1 MTVTVNKDILLH
13 PDFSQNLN
21 EILCNYLNALIDEEL
36 EKEDADFDFIDEC
49 ADAINSIRN
58 GFIDAVIPVISRK
71 DFMAKLGIR
80 TVRFSK
86 VFAAVIAAALM
97 LVTANGIIASAT
109 DYNIIEEVSEKIVK
123 IFKQNEEP
131 AELTTQTTTTVPPV
145 TIESTTVE
153 STTEEPTQ
161 AETTLPIKAEQG
173 ITLKFNGDFKK
184 EYNVGEAFDPD
195 GIRVFLAYDD
205 ESETELDKNKYQIK
219 APSDFGKTAGY
230 ETVTVTY
237 KDFENSFKVRILN
250 TKETPLLSSVYA
262 TFPPDYEF
270 KAKDLNNIDLSRM
283 KVYAVYSDESEK
295 ELTADDYTV
304 EITDISTLFEKKV
317 IVTVKYEATSCSFTV
332 FKE

>member
-21 EILCNYLNALIDEEL
+21 EILCIYLNALIDKEL

-86 VFAAVIAAALM
+86 AFAAVIAAAIM
-97 LVTANGIIASAT
+97 LVTANGIIAGAT
-109 DYNIIEEVSEKIVK
+109 DYNFIEEVSKKIVE
-123 IFKQNEEP
+123 IFTQDEETP
-131 AELTTQTTTTVPPV
+131 EPPPETTTSPTTTTTEP
-145 TIESTTVE
+145 TTEESTTI
-153 STTEEPTQ
+153 
-161 AETTLPIKAEQG
+161 PIKAEQG
-173 ITLKFNGDFKK
+173 IALNFGKDFKK
-184 EYNVGEAFDPD
+184 EYNVGESFDPN
-195 GIRVFLAYDD
+195 GITVLLLYDD
-205 ESETELDKNKYQIK
+205 ESKTVLDRSKYQIK
-219 APSDFGKTAGY
+219 APSDFGKVAGY

-237 KDFENSFKVRILN
+237 KGFENSFKVRILN
-250 TKETPLLSSVYA
+250 TKETPLLTSVYA
-262 TFPPDYEF
+262 TFPSDYDF
-270 KAKDLNNIDLSRM
+270 KAENLDNIDLSNM
-283 KVYAVYSDESEK
+283 QVFAVYSDKNEK

-317 IVTVKYEATSCSFTV
+317 IVTVKYETVSCSFTV

>member
-86 VFAAVIAAALM
+86 AFAAVIAAALM
-97 LVTANGIIASAT
+97 LVAANGIIASAT
-109 DYNIIEEVSEKIVK
+109 DYNIIEEVSKKIVE
-123 IFKQNEEP
+123 FFTQEEEP
-131 AELTTQTTTTVPPV
+131 PEPTTQPVTTTTAPPV
-145 TIESTTVE
+145 TQETSTDESTTAVR
-153 STTEEPTQ
+153 
-161 AETTLPIKAEQG
+161 KAEA
-173 ITLKFNGDFKK
+173 ITVEFSSHFKK
-184 EYNVGEAFDPD
+184 EYNVGESFISD
-195 GIRVFLAYDD
+195 GIQVFLIYDD
-205 ESETELDKNKYQIK
+205 GSREKIERKDYSLKV
-219 APSDFGKTAGY
+219 PSDFGKEAGY

-237 KDFENSFKVRILN
+237 KGFENRFKVRILN
-250 TKETPLLSSVYA
+250 TKETPLLTSVYA
-262 TFPPDYEF
+262 TFPSDYDF
-270 KAKDLNNIDLSRM
+270 KAENLDNIDLSGM
-283 KVYAVYSDESEK
+283 QVFAVYSDKNEK

-304 EITDISTLFEKKV
+304 EITDISTMFEKKV
-317 IVTVKYEATSCSFTV
+317 IVTVKYETVSCSFTV